1 MKQLISVDEAKELIG
16 KYVQPIVPKKIPLIE
31 SIGLKLT
38 EDIISSYDIPAFP
51 QSSMDGYAFAW
62 DPSLSSYKLIGEVAA
77 GSNDEFK
84 LEHGHAVRIFTGAP
98 LPQGADT
105 VLMQEKAVVVEDKLF
120 IKDESLI
127 KGLNVRGVGT
137 EISKGILA
145 LSKGTILSPSSVG
158 FLAGIGISDIE
169 VTSRPS
175 VGIILTGNELQQPGN
190 ELSFGQV
197 FDANSFSLVS
207 ALKQLHIDDV
217 KLYFAKDDLAVLT
230 DCVKEALSNHDL
242 IMITGGVSVG
252 DYDFTLK
259 ACEAA
264 GVESIFHKV
273 KQKPGKPMFFG
284 MRDNK
289 VVFGMPGN
297 PASVLTG
304 FYEYVYSAIYKLMNQ
319 DLLFKVIYA
328 PLENDFKKAPGL
340 THFLK
345 AFYDGEKVSLL
356 TGQESYKLGSF
367 AKANCFAIIPEDISF
382 VEKGSQVEIHLL
394 PN

>member
-1 MKQLISVDEAKELIG
+1 LISADDAKELIG
-16 KYVQPIVPKKIPLIE
+16 KYVQPNAPKKIPLMK
-31 SIGLKLT
+31 SVGLKLA

-84 LEHGHAVRIFTGAP
+84 IDHGHAVRIFTGAP

-105 VLMQEKAVVVEDKLF
+105 VLMQEKAVVVEGELF
-120 IKDESLI
+120 IKDENLI
-127 KGLNVRGVGT
+127 RGLNVRGVGT
-137 EISKGILA
+137 EISTGALA
-145 LSKGTILSPSSVG
+145 LSNGAILSPSTIG
-158 FLAGIGISDIE
+158 FIAGIGISE
-169 VTSRPS
+169 VMVYSKPS
-175 VGIILTGNELQQPGN
+175 VGIVLTGNELQQPGN

-217 KLYFAKDDLAVLT
+217 KLYFAKDELALLT
-230 DCVKEALSNHDL
+230 DRVKEALSNHDL

-264 GVESIFHKV
+264 GVESVFHKV
-273 KQKPGKPMFFG
+273 KQKPGKPLFFG

-304 FYEYVYSAIYKLMNQ
+304 FYEYVYPAIYKLMNQ
-319 DLLFKVIYA
+319 DLSLKVIHA
-328 PLENDFKKAPGL
+328 PLETAYKKATGL

-345 AFYDGEKVSLL
+345 AFCDGETVSLL
-356 TGQESYKLGSF
+356 TGQESYRLGSF

>member
-1 MKQLISVDEAKELIG
+1 MKQLISVDDAKELIG
-16 KYVQPIVPKKIPLIE
+16 KYVQPNAPRKIPLMK
-31 SIGLKLT
+31 SVGLKLA

-77 GSNDEFK
+77 GSNDEFI

-105 VLMQEKAVVVEDKLF
+105 VLMQEKAVVVEGELF
-120 IKDESLI
+120 IKDENLI
-127 KGLNVRGVGT
+127 RGLNVRGIGT
-137 EISKGILA
+137 EISKGALA
-145 LSKGTILSPSSVG
+145 LSKGMILSPSSIG
-158 FLAGIGISDIE
+158 FIAGIGISE
-169 VTSRPS
+169 VMVYSKPS
-175 VGIILTGNELQQPGN
+175 VGIVLTGNELQQPGN
-190 ELSFGQV
+190 ELTFGQV

-207 ALKQLHIDDV
+207 ALKQMHIDDV
-217 KLYFAKDDLAVLT
+217 KLYFAKDDLALLT
-230 DCVKEALSNHDL
+230 DRVKEALSNHDL

-264 GVESIFHKV
+264 GVESVFHKV
-273 KQKPGKPMFFG
+273 KQKPGKPLFFG

-289 VVFGMPGN
+289 VVSGMPGN

-304 FYEYVYSAIYKLMNQ
+304 FYEYVYSAISKLMNQ
-319 DLLFKVIYA
+319 NFSMNVIHA
-328 PLENDFKKAPGL
+328 PLENDFKKPPGL

-345 AFYDGEKVSLL
+345 AFYDGETVSLL

-367 AKANCFAIIPEDISF
+367 AKANCFAIIPEDITF
-382 VEKGSQVEIHLL
+382 VEKGGQVEIHLL